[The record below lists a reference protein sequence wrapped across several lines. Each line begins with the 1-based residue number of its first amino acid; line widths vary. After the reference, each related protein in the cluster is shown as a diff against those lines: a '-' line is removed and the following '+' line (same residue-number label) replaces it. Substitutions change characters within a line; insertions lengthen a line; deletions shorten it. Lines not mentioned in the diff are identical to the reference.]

1 MLPATGELGS
11 AGAFIDTTGE
21 RGRKRKKIPVQVV
34 ADTEEE
40 ELEAVVFGRQ
50 LFKPVAESSSS
61 ESDSC
66 EESEDE
72 EDVGRG
78 GKGERG
84 AGDEPAWRDEDDDE
98 LRWVGIISPPVNF
111 ISFSSLYPL
120 SPPLSPSG
128 SVDMM
133 SRMHRKRLR
142 QEESDRMVTGHTY
155 SRRLRAKSDFPLII

>member
-11 AGAFIDTTGE
+11 AGAFIDTTGD
-21 RGRKRKKIPVQVV
+21 RGRKRKKMPVQVA

-72 EDVGRG
+72 EEVGRG
-78 GKGERG
+78 GKGERR

-98 LRWVGIISPPVNF
+98 LR
-111 ISFSSLYPL
+111 
-120 SPPLSPSG
+120 
-128 SVDMM
+128 
-133 SRMHRKRLR
+133 
-142 QEESDRMVTGHTY
+142 
-155 SRRLRAKSDFPLII
+155 

>member
-21 RGRKRKKIPVQVV
+21 RGRKRKKIPVQVAA

-50 LFKPVAESSSS
+50 LFRPAAESSSS

-72 EDVGRG
+72 EEVGRG

-98 LRWVGIISPPVNF
+98 LRWVGIILHQSTLSLSLLSTPSLHLSLPPAVW
-111 ISFSSLYPL
+111 
-120 SPPLSPSG
+120 
-128 SVDMM
+128 
-133 SRMHRKRLR
+133 
-142 QEESDRMVTGHTY
+142 T
-155 SRRLRAKSDFPLII
+155 